1 MPPGDPVRGLD
12 LGEAL
17 RPPRARQVVPRG
29 LDQRLPQVLVA
40 ALVIAPLRS
49 LSPLECSEGVRPTHA
64 ANERAFDWIEK
75 RPSAVVP
82 AGVAVQ
88 YVALWA

>member
-1 MPPGDPVRGLD
+1 MP
-12 LGEAL
+12 
-17 RPPRARQVVPRG
+17 
-29 LDQRLPQVLVA
+29 

-82 AGVAVQ
+82 AGVAVR

>member
-1 MPPGDPVRGLD
+1 MS
-12 LGEAL
+12 
-17 RPPRARQVVPRG
+17 
-29 LDQRLPQVLVA
+29 

-49 LSPLECSEGVRPTHA
+49 LSPLECSEGVRPTHE

-82 AGVAVQ
+82 AGAAVRFI
-88 YVALWA
+88 ALWA

>member
-1 MPPGDPVRGLD
+1 MDRNGCSIGTHILSYKPL
-12 LGEAL
+12 
-17 RPPRARQVVPRG
+17 
-29 LDQRLPQVLVA
+29 LP

-82 AGVAVQ
+82 AGAAVR

>member
-1 MPPGDPVRGLD
+1 MP
-12 LGEAL
+12 
-17 RPPRARQVVPRG
+17 
-29 LDQRLPQVLVA
+29 
-40 ALVIAPLRS
+40 ALVIAPLLS

-82 AGVAVQ
+82 AGAVVR